1 MTISSSLLIS
11 ALLFAGPDEPTAG
24 SIDVES
30 VVVTLIKTVDVPA
43 REVGVLASI
52 KVREGDLVKR
62 GELLAQ
68 IDDTEVRMAVR
79 RAEVEVEIAREKA
92 GNDIAVRFARKKSEV
107 AATELKRAGE
117 SRKKLRNSVSDTE
130 YDRLKLLDQESILQ
144 IEQAGHELSA
154 EKLNLKLKQ
163 SDLEI
168 AQHEI
173 ERRQIFAP
181 LTGVVEKVNHQE
193 GEWVETGTSLLRILR
208 VDRLRAEGFIRDEDV
223 VGNPVGRRATLTI
236 SRRGRP
242 GARFVGKIVFVS
254 TEINPVNG
262 QIRFWAEF
270 DNPNLALRPGM
281 KGSLIIHSDRVE

>member
-1 MTISSSLLIS
+1 MMIFSSLLIS
-11 ALLFAGPDEPTAG
+11 ALLFAGPDEPVAG

-30 VVVTLIKTVDVPA
+30 VVVTLITTVDVPA

-62 GELLAQ
+62 GDLLAQ
-68 IDDTEVRMAVR
+68 IDDTEVRMAVH
-79 RAEVEVEIAREKA
+79 RAEVEVEIAQEKA
-92 GNDIAVRFARKKSEV
+92 GNDIAVRYARKKSEV

-130 YDRLKLLDQESILQ
+130 FDRLTLLDQEAILQ

-154 EKLNLKLKQ
+154 ERLNLKLKQ

-168 AQHEI
+168 ANHEI
-173 ERRQIFAP
+173 ARRQIFAP
-181 LTGVVEKVNHQE
+181 LDGVVEKVNHQA

-208 VDRLRAEGFIRDEDV
+208 IDRLRAEGFIRDKDV
-223 VGNPVGRRATLTI
+223 IDSPVGRKATLTI
-236 SRRGRP
+236 SQTGRP
-242 GARFVGKIVFVS
+242 DAQFTGTVVFVS

-281 KGSLIIHSDRVE
+281 RGSLTIHAAAK